1 MNRTL
6 DAGIPLTDPKF
17 YENISEDDLNKH
29 LMGDDNIP
37 CPMIKERVKCLH
49 GELKLTNEWNQNM

>member
-6 DAGIPLTDPKF
+6 DAGIPLTDSKF

-49 GELKLTNEWNQNM
+49 GELKLTNE